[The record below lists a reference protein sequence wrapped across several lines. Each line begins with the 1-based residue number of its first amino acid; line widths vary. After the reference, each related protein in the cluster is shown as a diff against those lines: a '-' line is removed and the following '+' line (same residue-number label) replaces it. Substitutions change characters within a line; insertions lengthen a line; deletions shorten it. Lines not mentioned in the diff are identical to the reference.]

1 MTPQLPH
8 AWSVATRCF
17 AATWAVVILWLLLVA
32 VACAAGGTVRAFLD
46 RDHAQLGD
54 TVTLNVQ
61 VDDAADV
68 DAPDVS
74 ALARDF
80 KVLGTSRSTSI
91 RIDNGKRTQ
100 RTLWAVSLQPRHT
113 GTLTVPPLQ
122 VAGQRTAALTLTVTA
137 APATAQ
143 GGPGDPVFIETSLDD
158 LTPYVGQQ
166 VDLTV
171 RLFYAPNL
179 TDGNIEQPRADGA
192 QIRALG
198 RDTRYQTERGGRRYH
213 VVEQHYAL
221 IPQHAGKLD
230 IAPLVF
236 RGRAMGADD
245 FSTFFGGGQ
254 AVQARSAEL
263 AMQVRTR
270 PQAARG
276 SGPWLPAR
284 QLVLSLDGLPANA
297 RVQVGEPLT
306 LTLSEQATGLPFE
319 ALPEPD
325 LPPLDGVQVYPDKP
339 QDSTRNDGTWLHGT
353 RSRKFAVIPQRA
365 GTLTIPEITLHW
377 WNVGD
382 DRPETAR
389 IPAHVLTVT
398 AAAGMDAGTPPA
410 PAASIAAGASPG
422 REPTLVPTPAPDGQT
437 STPWRTVAMA
447 VLALWLATV
456 VAIGVWFWRRR
467 RRVDVPAPPAPRG
480 AASGRRLRN
489 AFVHAVRAGDAPAQA
504 AALLAWARSERPSVR
519 TLGELDDALDAP
531 AQHAAIAALQR
542 TLYAAD
548 APGLDRDALAAAFSD
563 GLRWRGAATAPRD
576 PPLPPLYPR

>member
-1 MTPQLPH
+1 MRPH
-8 AWSVATRCF
+8 VPHPRMDATQCF
-17 AATWAVVILWLLLVA
+17 AAARAVITLWLLLVA
-32 VACAAGGTVRAFLD
+32 VAHAGDGTVHAFLD
-46 RDHAQLGD
+46 RNHVQLGD

-61 VDDAADV
+61 VDGAADV

-74 ALARDF
+74 ALGRDF
-80 KVLGTSRSTSI
+80 DVLGTSRNTSI
-91 RIDNGKRTQ
+91 SIDNGRRTQ
-100 RTLWAVSLQPRHT
+100 RTLWAVALQPRHT
-113 GTLTVPPLQ
+113 GTLTIPPLQ
-122 VAGQRTAALTLTVTA
+122 VGGQRTAALELTVTA

-221 IPQHAGKLD
+221 IPQRAGKLD

-236 RGRAMGADD
+236 RGQAMGADD
-245 FSTFFGGGQ
+245 FSSFFGGGQ
-254 AVQARSAEL
+254 AVQARSAAL

-284 QLVLSLDGLPANA
+284 QLVLSLDGLPANG

-319 ALPEPD
+319 ALPEPG

-382 DRPETAR
+382 DRAETAR
-389 IPAHVLTVT
+389 IPAHTLTVT
-398 AAAGMDAGTPPA
+398 AAGGDSDAGVPLVPAAPVAAASTAGPA
-410 PAASIAAGASPG
+410 PAAASPA
-422 REPTLVPTPAPDGQT
+422 PA
-437 STPWRTVAMA
+437 WRTLAM
-447 VLALWLATV
+447 LGFALWLLTLAV
-456 VAIGVWFWRRR
+456 VGVLFWRRR
-467 RRVDVPAPPAPRG
+467 RRHRTGVASTSPAAD
-480 AASGRRLRN
+480 SSRRLRN
-489 AFVHAVRAGDAPAQA
+489 AFLHAARSADAKAQA
-504 AALLAWARSERPSVR
+504 TALLAWAQSQRPSIR
-519 TLGELDDALDAP
+519 SLGELDAVLDSPVQHDA
-531 AQHAAIAALQR
+531 IVALQR
-542 TLYAAD
+542 ACYAAAD
-548 APGLDRDALAAAFSD
+548 EPADRDRLAAAFVG
-563 GLRWRGAATAPRD
+563 GLRWRRPASVD
-576 PPLPPLYPR
+576 SSPLPPLYP

>member
-1 MTPQLPH
+1 MAP
-8 AWSVATRCF
+8 AG
-17 AATWAVVILWLLLVA
+17 VVLWLLLTA
-32 VACAAGGTVRAFLD
+32 VSHAGSGAVHAFLD

-61 VDDAADV
+61 IDGAADV

-74 ALARDF
+74 ALGQDF
-80 KVLGTSRSTSI
+80 DVLGTSRNTSI
-91 RIDNGKRTQ
+91 SIDNGKRTE

-113 GTLTVPPLQ
+113 GTLTIPPLQ
-122 VAGQRTAALTLTVTA
+122 VGGQRTAALTLAVTA

-179 TDGNIEQPRADGA
+179 TDGNIEQPRADGV
-192 QIRALG
+192 QVRALG
-198 RDTRYQTERGGRRYH
+198 RDARYQTERGGRRYH

-221 IPQHAGKLD
+221 IPQRAGKLD

-245 FSTFFGGGQ
+245 FSSFFGGGQ
-254 AVQARSAEL
+254 AVQARSAAL
-263 AMQVRTR
+263 AMQVRSR

-284 QLVLSLDGLPANA
+284 QLVLGLDGLPPDG

-389 IPAHVLTVT
+389 IPAHTLTVT
-398 AAAGMDAGTPPA
+398 AAAGMDAGAPPA
-410 PAASIAAGASPG
+410 PAASIATTALPARMPA
-422 REPTLVPTPAPDGQT
+422 VAPDGPV
-437 STPWRTVAMA
+437 STPWRAMA
-447 VLALWLATV
+447 MAGLGLWLATM

-467 RRVDVPAPPAPRG
+467 RRVDTPPPPAQPG
-480 AASGRRLRN
+480 ADSGRRLRN
-489 AFVHAVRAGDAPAQA
+489 AFLHAVRAGDVRAQA
-504 AALLAWARSERPSVR
+504 AALLAWARSERPSLHS
-519 TLGELDDALDAP
+519 LGDLAAALDAP
-531 AQHAAIAALQR
+531 AQSDAVAALQR
-542 TLYAAD
+542 ARYAA
-548 APGLDRDALAAAFSD
+548 AGVPPDRDRLAAAFAG
-563 GLRWRGAATAPRD
+563 GLRWRRSMPPAES
-576 PPLPPLYPR
+576 PLPPLYPR